1 MAEPTPGS
9 ELTRVEV
16 LGGVNPDMTSR
27 VRPVVFSAFSS
38 RDTTTL
44 EARSER

>member
-16 LGGVNPDMTSR
+16 FDATDPDMTSR